1 MISLIGIGNT
11 GCSLVRELGKN
22 SQYKVI
28 EIDEGINVKK
38 QKNPEGYEKNC
49 PSLGKLLSNIDED
62 VFVFLSASGNISG
75 LTLRVLE
82 KLKTKKVSVACFNSD
97 ESLLS
102 NTGKLQ
108 QKIVTNVL
116 QEYARSGLLEKVYL
130 VNNSNLEELLD
141 DIPLD
146 QYYQKLNELFCYT
159 FHSIMYLKNSKPLF
173 ETKEDLSEID
183 RISTIGIYDME
194 SGNKPFFNMNH
205 ITKQR
210 YYFSFSKED
219 IKKDGK
225 LLQNIKNKILNN
237 KEETAKTFAIF
248 ESERTD
254 QYGFVEFTTHI
265 VQNSVESA

>member
-11 GCSLVRELGKN
+11 GCGLVRELGKN
-22 SQYKVI
+22 SQYKII

-38 QKNPEGYEKNC
+38 QKNPEEYEKNC
-49 PSLGKLLSNIDED
+49 PSLGKLLSSTSED

-82 KLKTKKVSVACFNSD
+82 KIKSSKISVVCFNTD

-102 NTGKLQ
+102 STGKLQ

-130 VNNSNLEELLD
+130 VNNSNLESLLD

-159 FHSIMYLKNSKPLF
+159 FHSIMYFKNSKPLF
-173 ETKEDLSEID
+173 ETKEDINEID
-183 RISTIGIYDME
+183 RICTIGLYDME
-194 SGNKPFFNMNH
+194 NGNKPFFNMNH

-210 YYFSFSKED
+210 FYFSFSKED

-237 KEETAKTFAIF
+237 EEETAKTFAIF
-248 ESERTD
+248 ESNQTD
-254 QYGFVEFTTHI
+254 KYGFIEFTTHI
-265 VQNSVESA
+265 VQNSV